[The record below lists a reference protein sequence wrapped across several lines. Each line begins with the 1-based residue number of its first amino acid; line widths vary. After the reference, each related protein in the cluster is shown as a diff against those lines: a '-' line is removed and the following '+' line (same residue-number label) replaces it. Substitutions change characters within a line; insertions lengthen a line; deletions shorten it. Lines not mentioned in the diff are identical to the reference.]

1 MYPFSPTVVG
11 VDEMANPTINDA
23 VDKLLMKYELDLEL
37 VVDAVGDEVET
48 CTAASPP
55 LGTVPSM
62 LKVPCPSLSIVTIW
76 PGDAAIELYDDI

>member
-37 VVDAVGDEVET
+37 VVEAVGEDVE
-48 CTAASPP
+48 AASPC
-55 LGTVPSM
+55 GTVPSM
-62 LKVPCPSLSIVTIW
+62 LKVPSPSLSIVTIC
-76 PGDAAIELYDDI
+76 PGDAAMELYDDI